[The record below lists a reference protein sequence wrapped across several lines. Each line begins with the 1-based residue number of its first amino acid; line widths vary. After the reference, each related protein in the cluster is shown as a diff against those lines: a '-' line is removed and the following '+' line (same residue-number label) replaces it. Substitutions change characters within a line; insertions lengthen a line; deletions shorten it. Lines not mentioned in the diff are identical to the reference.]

1 MAVERAAAVDGI
13 VGIGGSSDGRTG
25 IAAAA
30 GIEAEGRGVCG
41 RAAAAGVS
49 VSTTSRNSNK
59 GGWSVGR
66 DDGNHMLLYI
76 WI

>member
-30 GIEAEGRGVCG
+30 GIVHVPRIPEVFE
-41 RAAAAGVS
+41 
-49 VSTTSRNSNK
+49 
-59 GGWSVGR
+59 
-66 DDGNHMLLYI
+66 
-76 WI
+76 